1 VDRIPDPGSTAAF
14 AISRLE
20 SRARRRCALKGRLAR
35 VALAAGERRTVS
47 FALAP
52 RQLSVMDDADIRAV
66 EPGTFEVSVGGKQPG
81 FSGVA
86 DAPTTSVLTATF
98 AVTGGAPPP

>member
-1 VDRIPDPGSTAAF
+1 
-14 AISRLE
+14 
-20 SRARRRCALKGRLAR
+20 

-52 RQLSVMDDADIRAV
+52 RRLSVMDDAGIRAV
-66 EPGTFEVSVGGKQPG
+66 EPGTFRVSVGGKQPG